1 MKIFNKRFSK
11 KMAIIVAAGV
21 ILLPGGGTVFAAQS
35 SKPGDTLYGV
45 KRASESVRLA
55 LALTSGM
62 KQSAQLSIAQNRL
75 SEVQALLSDPTPDA
89 QLINTTLSDF
99 EAQNQDLAKTIA
111 TGATAAK
118 ILEIEEKYTSTKS
131 QIDKQ
136 FASQQ
141 SAIENN
147 RESLKQQYEEALKA
161 GDSAKAQSLLAQI
174 NGIEAQLKGLETAR
188 EAAKQKIDTATSH
201 IDSSVSEDV
210 QKQVEA
216 QKQAAEKAAEAAKQ
230 AAEQAAEAQKKAAEA
245 AAEAAKQA
253 AEQH

>member
-1 MKIFNKRFSK
+1 MKIFNKQFSK
-11 KMAIIVAAGV
+11 KMAIIGAAGV

-35 SKPGDTLYGV
+35 SKPGDTLYGI

-75 SEVQALLSDPTPDA
+75 SEIQTLLEDPIQNA
-89 QLINTTLSDF
+89 QLIDSALSDF

-136 FASQQ
+136 FASKQ
-141 SAIENN
+141 STIENS
-147 RESLKQQYEEALKA
+147 RENLKQQYEAALKA

-174 NGIEAQLKGLETAR
+174 NAVETQLKDLETTR
-188 EAAKQKIDTATSH
+188 EAAKQKIDTATSS
-201 IDSSVSEDV
+201 IDSSASEDV

-216 QKQAAEKAAEAAKQ
+216 QKQAAEKASEAAKQ
-230 AAEQAAEAQKKAAEA
+230 AAEK